1 MTDVPDAGRNKK
13 RAAGGTHASSH
24 DGYATV
30 SPGDHGTRR
39 ETALGPA
46 GYGGGCRVTMYRGI
60 MLAQAC
66 NVSATPVME
75 RYGVAPA
82 GALPVFIDS
91 APVVGA
97 NYYEVTAYNSEG
109 ESLPSNR
116 VCFARQAVVTSAPR
130 NLGIEP

>member
-1 MTDVPDAGRNKK
+1 MSLMPEETKNVRQEVRMRPVMTAMLLL
-13 RAAGGTHASSH
+13 ALATTAHAVKLRW
-24 DGYATV
+24 DPPATGEVVGY
-30 SPGDHGTRR
+30 
-39 ETALGPA
+39 
-46 GYGGGCRVTMYRGI
+46 TMYRGI

-82 GALPVFIDS
+82 DALPVFIDS